1 MPWEPPDKSK
11 GSSIDVLHGGV
22 GIVVKT
28 ILLAGRSATSAR
40 KTRNIEC
47 ILQALC
53 VKQKLYKN

>member
-11 GSSIDVLHGGV
+11 GSSMDVLHGGV

-40 KTRNIEC
+40 KTRNIKC